1 MKPMTKQEVFDKV
14 ATHLLT
20 QKKRS
25 YDNGSCA
32 YRAKDGSMCAAGC
45 LIPDEEYTPDLEGWH
60 VTACYPSKGYMELIP
75 ARPAFVKLFEGWDKE
90 VVAFLR
96 DLQDIHDNI
105 NADTWAS
112 HLETTAKSYGLNTD
126 VLLKVR

>member
-25 YDNGSCA
+25 YDNGACV

-60 VTACYPSKGYMELIP
+60 VTACYADHGYFKATP
-75 ARPAFVKLFEGWDKE
+75 PRPEFVKLFEGWDE
-90 VVAFLR
+90 DVVAFLR
-96 DLQDIHDNI
+96 VLQDVHDNI
-105 NADTWAS
+105 LVKDWAS
-112 HLETTAKSYGLNTD
+112 HLEVAAKNHGLNTD
-126 VLLKVR
+126 VLLKVQ